1 MKKITMKLKL
11 LILFL
16 LSILFTGCPWDC
28 DSDTFWEEHGLLIV
42 NYPEW
47 CFGEVY
53 TNSSFPENYYC
64 YGYSDW
70 KDWNSSN
77 GNQICSLVDEYLAPG
92 DYDFDGK
99 YRLLAINQYLYVCFN
114 DRKMTYIQL
123 QNYYG
128 DYGETKDHRI
138 SVKQATN
145 DVFEYDANLRGDSR
159 SALYDKK
166 TRVRLEKVSE
176 TQFKY
181 NLEVDGNLY
190 VSETMT
196 NYKAEYGSAN
206 FSKKIAEYEWLP
218 KNGISFDI
226 HSRNNV
232 YFETTEKSL
241 SIDRTVGFYPDEQL
255 MYCFEGISLR
265 AIDEENK
272 IVSYNFLDAG
282 KNGHCDYFEIKIDSF
297 DDIAEEYALYKY
309 NGTLTFY
316 KIENETPIVVY
327 GYKSDSNITIPADF
341 NKDSVRF
348 F

>member
-1 MKKITMKLKL
+1 MKIKL
-11 LILFL
+11 LGILI
-16 LSILFTGCPWDC
+16 LSILLLGCPFAPNADE
-28 DSDTFWEEHGLLIV
+28 SNFGVLVI

-53 TNSSFPENYYC
+53 GDTVDYFNDYWNYYC

-70 KDWNSSN
+70 KDWNSSE
-77 GNQICSLVDEYLAPG
+77 GKLVCSLIDESLLPG
-92 DYDFDGK
+92 NFDGK
-99 YRLLAINQYLYVCFN
+99 YRLFVINQFLYICFN

-123 QNYYG
+123 HNYYG
-128 DYGETKDHRI
+128 DYERKNTNRI
-138 SVKQATN
+138 SVKQSSE
-145 DVFEYDANLRGDSR
+145 DVFEYHATLKGE
-159 SALYDKK
+159 SAKQFYGKQTHVK
-166 TRVRLEKVSE
+166 LEKVSGN
-176 TQFKY
+176 QFKFKY
-181 NLEVDGNLY
+181 NLEIDGKNY

>member
-1 MKKITMKLKL
+1 MTMKLKL
-11 LILFL
+11 CSIFFL
-16 LSILFTGCPWDC
+16 SVLLTFFTGCPC
-28 DSDTFWEEHGLLIV
+28 DHDLWGEEHGLLIV

-92 DYDFDGK
+92 DYDFAGK

-114 DRKMTYIQL
+114 DRKMTCIRL

-128 DYGETKDHRI
+128 DYDSENDNRI
-138 SVKQATN
+138 SVKQSSE
-145 DVFEYDANLRGDSR
+145 DVFEYDATLRGGLR

-166 TRVRLEKVSE
+166 THVRLEKVSE
-176 TQFKY
+176 TQFQY
-181 NLEVDGNLY
+181 NLKVDETLY

-196 NYKAEYGSAN
+196 NYKADYGVAIFPKKVEEY
-206 FSKKIAEYEWLP
+206 KWLP
-218 KNGISFDI
+218 KNGMYFGI

-232 YFETTEKSL
+232 HFETTEKSL
-241 SIDRTVGFYPDEQL
+241 SINRTVGFYPDEQL

-265 AIDEENK
+265 AIDEEK
-272 IVSYNFLDAG
+272 KTVSYNFLDAG
-282 KNGHCDYFEIKIDSF
+282 KNGRCDYFEIKIDNF
-297 DDIAEEYALYKY
+297 DEKAEEYALYKY

-316 KIENETPIVVY
+316 KVENETPIVVY
-327 GYKSDSNITIPADF
+327 SYKSDSSIEFDADF
-341 NKDSVRF
+341 DKDSVRF